1 MVLQIMLNRFV
12 SVWNI
17 PHQSRQMQCYKL
29 FSLIC
34 IRINSIFFFFRR
46 PENVKVPDWLWD
58 GAGWGPSGE
67 ARRAPDGGVPQP
79 VRDFY
84 VFRASEKEKGEKISE
99 SFKPQTKAIFYLELI
114 PLQHI
119 KSSGL

>member
-1 MVLQIMLNRFV
+1 MQRYLQLSPIWISM
-12 SVWNI
+12 I
-17 PHQSRQMQCYKL
+17 
-29 FSLIC
+29 
-34 IRINSIFFFFRR
+34 SIIFFFRR

-67 ARRAPDGGVPQP
+67 ARRAPDGEVPQP

-99 SFKPQTKAIFYLELI
+99 SFKPQTKAIFYLESI